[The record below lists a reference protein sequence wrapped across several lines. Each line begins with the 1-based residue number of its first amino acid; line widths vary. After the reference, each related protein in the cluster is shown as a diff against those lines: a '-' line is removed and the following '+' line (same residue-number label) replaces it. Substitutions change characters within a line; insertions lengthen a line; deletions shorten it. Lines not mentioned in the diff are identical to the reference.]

1 MFSNHDIDYPFQ
13 TGEENIFELFDPDK
27 ADGIIIYSE
36 SFRKGEVKEKITS
49 VCRGSGLP
57 YVEMDKYDGS
67 EFRIWNDREIFSRL
81 VSHMIEIHS
90 LKKIYCL
97 TGYKGCHQSENRL
110 EGYRDAMRRHGIP
123 AKRDWE
129 FYGDFWE
136 KSAEELAEAI
146 CFGKIE
152 KPEAVVCANGGM
164 AVSLTNALIERG
176 IRVPEE
182 IAVAG
187 FDSYTGNALNTP
199 TVTAMSDINYNQG
212 IKTVCL
218 LHKRITGEVCE
229 KYELHIEAVET
240 GGSCGCGESE
250 SRMFKWY
257 RKELAKQMEYFDLLQ
272 SSNMMQQISEQ
283 ENLQDFAG
291 VLSGFT
297 YLIRGLKELYVCI
310 CDDWDGINN
319 TGRRGYSVNGYS
331 ENIIMFHLTGDSGG
345 YSIMPLDKAFSD
357 ICGGKNPSAYYFV
370 PLHFKDR
377 RFGFAAVEFC
387 NGQYSFDKQ
396 FWTWTDNVSVAI
408 ETIRIRNYIRRFSER
423 IHLTAVRDPLTGI
436 YNRRGFE
443 ELSSEMYEQA
453 IINKEKFMMIAIDIN
468 NLSDINL
475 ELGCGFGDRYNY
487 NGSERCKQ

>member
-1 MFSNHDIDYPFQ
+1 MRGGLDLGDENRKRIAVLMADLQSEYNRKIMEGIIRQANILNYDVMAYSMFSNHDIDYPFQ

-229 KYELHIEAVET
+229 QYELHIEAVET

-257 RKELAKQMEYFDLLQ
+257 RKELA
-272 SSNMMQQISEQ
+272 
-283 ENLQDFAG
+283 
-291 VLSGFT
+291 
-297 YLIRGLKELYVCI
+297 
-310 CDDWDGINN
+310 
-319 TGRRGYSVNGYS
+319 
-331 ENIIMFHLTGDSGG
+331 
-345 YSIMPLDKAFSD
+345 
-357 ICGGKNPSAYYFV
+357 
-370 PLHFKDR
+370 
-377 RFGFAAVEFC
+377 
-387 NGQYSFDKQ
+387 
-396 FWTWTDNVSVAI
+396 
-408 ETIRIRNYIRRFSER
+408 
-423 IHLTAVRDPLTGI
+423 
-436 YNRRGFE
+436 
-443 ELSSEMYEQA
+443 
-453 IINKEKFMMIAIDIN
+453 
-468 NLSDINL
+468 
-475 ELGCGFGDRYNY
+475 
-487 NGSERCKQ
+487 